1 MSAAEERR
9 RASEPGGDVVGE
21 AIGLVL
27 PIGCLGA
34 ESMYN
39 QIVKRTCS
47 LYYYEPKSV
56 YMAIALSD
64 ESGHDELPEF
74 PPLLG
79 DIEAV
84 FGSYTALV
92 VASLENAKFV
102 AGLLEV
108 MYQPTSCTWILT
120 TCLSF
125 GCDMLK
131 RTGLLNRWM
140 SRSLSL
146 IGKQDLAAMGAH
158 ELLYVTARTSGEWV
172 GVCLALS
179 IGCYRAIAFGDPRCI
194 VWLDC
199 SNMACAVISANV
211 ALLVT
216 EEIMLYACHRLGW
229 VNFPL
234 ASGWA
239 VNHPLGNTAFRPFEW
254 KGYVVVFG
262 AACMFVYSVFIAYLG
277 PAFVFG
283 LCQEFD
289 SDPPVWTAAD
299 LTSCWVSNATAGVY
313 ANITSNAS
321 L

>member
-1 MSAAEERR
+1 M
-9 RASEPGGDVVGE
+9 
-21 AIGLVL
+21 
-27 PIGCLGA
+27 
-34 ESMYN
+34 
-39 QIVKRTCS
+39 
-47 LYYYEPKSV
+47 
-56 YMAIALSD
+56 
-64 ESGHDELPEF
+64 
-74 PPLLG
+74 
-79 DIEAV
+79 
-84 FGSYTALV
+84 
-92 VASLENAKFV
+92 
-102 AGLLEV
+102 
-108 MYQPTSCTWILT
+108 
-120 TCLSF
+120 
-125 GCDMLK
+125 
-131 RTGLLNRWM
+131 
-140 SRSLSL
+140 
-146 IGKQDLAAMGAH
+146 
-158 ELLYVTARTSGEWV
+158 
-172 GVCLALS
+172 ALS